1 MAYSHHCRLKKLH
14 MRMYALLFTAL
25 SLSAC
30 SGLSPYRSVGPV
42 DEALKAC
49 GLGYSTE
56 VSAAFKGAFQ
66 YADANKSKGI
76 DFSASMQDSLK
87 TQLTT
92 MLESKEVGSKE
103 RAEIISNT
111 QACVIRLSDAYRP
124 KARNELVNACIK
136 DVQGRLSGAGSTQ
149 STDTVRGWVVDSE
162 DRVGGIDRLRIK
174 AALHSY
180 GRETQ
185 PVSFYCLI
193 KDGSYEDV
201 EAVKVN

>member
-1 MAYSHHCRLKKLH
+1 
-14 MRMYALLFTAL
+14 MRTYAFLLTAL

-30 SGLSPYRSVGPV
+30 SGLSPYRSTGPV
-42 DEALKAC
+42 DQAIKAC
-49 GLGYSTE
+49 GLGYSAE

-76 DFSASMQDSLK
+76 DFSASMKDSLS
-87 TQLTT
+87 TQVAT
-92 MLESKEVGSKE
+92 MLESKEMGSKE
-103 RAEIISNT
+103 RAEVISNT

-136 DVQGRLSGAGSTQ
+136 DVQGRVSGAGSTQ
-149 STDTVRGWVVDSE
+149 STNTVRDWVVDTE
-162 DRVGGIDRLRIK
+162 DRVGGVERLKVK

-180 GRETQ
+180 AGESQ
-185 PVSFYCLI
+185 PISFYCLI

-201 EAVKVN
+201 EAVK